1 VLRRPAAEDGVEAL
15 RRPAAEEG
23 VEALCRPGTTENA
36 VMEVTAGWISHTKI
50 CTAKKMDAP
59 HGRRVLVAGV

>member
-1 VLRRPAAEDGVEAL
+1 
-15 RRPAAEEG
+15 
-23 VEALCRPGTTENA
+23 
-36 VMEVTAGWISHTKI
+36 MEVTAGWISHTKI